1 MLDSMK
7 LNKQIFGILIIA
19 LTLTISCSET
29 AEVKKEEVSVE
40 KSKQKTEKAQIEKT
54 LASNSKPSKNLIDK
68 FPQPPPSVDDEYGNY
83 FIRPHSIDDIVEI
96 RDQQGDNYGD
106 GINEMPQED
115 RYSTENPEPPQLEIF
130 SDPEEPAG
138 FPGGHEA
145 MNKFL
150 RNNLVYPQTA
160 IELNLQGKCYVQ
172 FVVDVDGS
180 ISNVKIK
187 RGVPDCPECDK
198 EAIRVVKSMPKWN
211 PGKLNS
217 KPVGSSINLP
227 IIFKMI

>member
-1 MLDSMK
+1 MG
-7 LNKQIFGILIIA
+7 NV
-19 LTLTISCSET
+19 SCSET
-29 AEVKKEEVSVE
+29 SKKKEEAAIM
-40 KSKQKTEKAQIEKT
+40 KSQSTSEQKQIDKTESSTKES
-54 LASNSKPSKNLIDK
+54 LKNPINK
-68 FPQPPPSVDDEYGNY
+68 YPPPPPSYDDGHEIY
-83 FIRPHSIDDIVEI
+83 FIPPVADDDAVGIH
-96 RDQQGDNYGD
+96 DQQGDNYGVALSEAPKEERSS
-106 GINEMPQED
+106 NE
-115 RYSTENPEPPQLEIF
+115 SPEPQQPQLEIF

-160 IELNLQGKCYVQ
+160 IEMNLQGKCYVQ

>member
-1 MLDSMK
+1 MG
-7 LNKQIFGILIIA
+7 NV
-19 LTLTISCSET
+19 SCSET
-29 AEVKKEEVSVE
+29 SKKKEEVAIM
-40 KSKQKTEKAQIEKT
+40 KSKSTSEQQQIDKTESSTKES
-54 LASNSKPSKNLIDK
+54 LKNPINK
-68 FPQPPPSVDDEYGNY
+68 YPPPPPSYDDGHEIY
-83 FIRPHSIDDIVEI
+83 FIPPVADDDAVGIHDE
-96 RDQQGDNYGD
+96 QGDNYGD

-145 MNKFL
+145 MNKYL
-150 RNNLVYPQTA
+150 RNNLVYPQVA

-172 FVVDVDGS
+172 FIVNVDGS
-180 ISNVKIK
+180 ISNVKIMK
-187 RGVPDCPECDK
+187 GVTDCPECDK

>member
-1 MLDSMK
+1 MG
-7 LNKQIFGILIIA
+7 NV
-19 LTLTISCSET
+19 SCSET
-29 AEVKKEEVSVE
+29 SKKKEEVAIM
-40 KSKQKTEKAQIEKT
+40 KSKSTSEQKQIDKTESSTNES
-54 LASNSKPSKNLIDK
+54 LKNPINK
-68 FPQPPPSVDDEYGNY
+68 YPPPPPSYDDGHEIY
-83 FIRPHSIDDIVEI
+83 FIPPVADDDAVGIH
-96 RDQQGDNYGD
+96 DQQGDNYEVALSEAPKEERSS
-106 GINEMPQED
+106 NE
-115 RYSTENPEPPQLEIF
+115 RPEPQQTQLEIF

-172 FVVDVDGS
+172 FTVNIDGS